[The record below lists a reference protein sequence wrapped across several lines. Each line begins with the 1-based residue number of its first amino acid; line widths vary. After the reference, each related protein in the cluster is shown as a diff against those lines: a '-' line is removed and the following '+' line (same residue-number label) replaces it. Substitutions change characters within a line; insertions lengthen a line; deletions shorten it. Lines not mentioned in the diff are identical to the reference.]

1 MDLQSAPGLS
11 KALQIFNLI
20 QRDGEDC
27 HFVIFQVNEPFHFW
41 LLILMYL
48 ILVNQDPCWYLNC
61 SRDNSCIN

>member
-11 KALQIFNLI
+11 KALQIFNSI

-27 HFVIFQVNEPFHFW
+27 NFVIFQVNEPFHFW

-48 ILVNQDPCWYLNC
+48 ILVNQDPC
-61 SRDNSCIN
+61 